1 MKNYVFKAIL
11 ALLLITLLSGWPI
24 TIGQAYAQGA
34 TAQLFFDN
42 TANQLFVTIQSP
54 TGVTR
59 AQVVVDIP
67 TEITVTN
74 VQLSGFMK
82 DAIPLSNGTERRWIQ
97 LSGNGET
104 EGSVTITIASPRGIT
119 SIIKLVSVGLKDA
132 QENAIP
138 VTVLSASV
146 QVPPTGAP
154 PTGTMTWPFYLLV
167 ALLVVAV
174 GVILFLVIRKPVSRK
189 AMPQATTDQTRSEAA
204 SVSTSKVA
212 APVAKAILI
221 FPNGSSIPFTG
232 SSKIVGR
239 SDFQSVLPIDKLV
252 SISRRHLSITLE
264 IGKYYA
270 EDKNSAN
277 GTLLNSVEIKGKG
290 RFELKDGDV
299 IEPANE
305 AKFTFRIL

>member
-1 MKNYVFKAIL
+1 VI
-11 ALLLITLLSGWPI
+11 
-24 TIGQAYAQGA
+24 
-34 TAQLFFDN
+34 
-42 TANQLFVTIQSP
+42 
-54 TGVTR
+54 
-59 AQVVVDIP
+59 
-67 TEITVTN
+67 
-74 VQLSGFMK
+74 
-82 DAIPLSNGTERRWIQ
+82 
-97 LSGNGET
+97 
-104 EGSVTITIASPRGIT
+104 ITIASPKGIAST
-119 SIIKLVSVGLKDA
+119 IKLVSVGLKDA

-146 QVPPTGAP
+146 QVLPTSVT
-154 PTGTMTWPFYLLV
+154 PTSTMTWPFYLLV

-189 AMPQATTDQTRSEAA
+189 AIPQATTDQTQSEAA

-212 APVAKAILI
+212 VPAAKAILI

-239 SDFQSVLPIDKLV
+239 SNFQSALPIDKLV

-264 IGKYYA
+264 NGKYYA

-290 RFELKDGDV
+290 RFELKDGDM